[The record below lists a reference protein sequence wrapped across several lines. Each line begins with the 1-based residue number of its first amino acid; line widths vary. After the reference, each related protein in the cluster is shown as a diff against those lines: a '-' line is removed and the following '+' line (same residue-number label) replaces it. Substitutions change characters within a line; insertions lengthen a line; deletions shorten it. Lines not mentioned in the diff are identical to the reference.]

1 MITFVDTMGFAASS
15 EAEQTGSIQAMTR
28 LAACYAEATTIKLS
42 VVTGN
47 AVGAAF
53 TALAGAACGADF
65 TYAWDQ
71 AVISPMA
78 PLTAVEFLW
87 HDKLKGAADANAK
100 RKELAAEYA
109 ATLAS
114 AQSAAEKGGV
124 DAVIAPADT
133 RVTLLSALDI
143 LSGKRVSKLPKKHN
157 NIPF

>member
-1 MITFVDTMGFAASS
+1 VPVPSPLHRQQVLLRGQ
-15 EAEQTGSIQAMTR
+15 ELLRGREPVQALLPQVQVPQQR
-28 LAACYAEATTIKLS
+28 E
-42 VVTGN
+42 
-47 AVGAAF
+47 
-53 TALAGAACGADF
+53 
-65 TYAWDQ
+65 
-71 AVISPMA
+71 
-78 PLTAVEFLW
+78 VEFLW